1 MTLEGREKEGIKR
14 KNTKQANTEDA
25 WSFLNKV
32 WWKPRQEDLQFL
44 ACLGYIV
51 NFRTASAI

>member
-1 MTLEGREKEGIKR
+1 MEGREKEGIKR